1 MTQISAH
8 RRLFAEKMPRM
19 KKYSAAT
26 LFLLT
31 VIFGTLSGISF
42 PSPIFILYS
51 AYAASLF
58 AAILFMRRTK
68 YVYLSPI
75 LTFIVT
81 AAVSG
86 HLPTA
91 LLATMYTPI
100 AVAIAVTFYEK
111 SSKAASV
118 MASSVAL
125 TASLALIALFTFIV
139 NKDVFPSV
147 KSVTDSIVESLRSA
161 TVNTPDGRVPL
172 FTEQAASGLA
182 EYIVLSLPAVFI
194 IVINSVSYLA
204 ASLFA
209 LQCRLFYFADRI
221 PGGKWVYSPE
231 VIPAVIFILSY
242 FVSALLVPFA
252 SADVLGYAAE
262 NVLIALTPAMMIAG
276 ERCSYAVCQKHDKK
290 VSLVVISLILLL
302 ISPSLYLMIISF
314 WGALHVIIKS
324 VRPKL
329 RKLFRT
335 DDDDEPR
342 F

>member
-1 MTQISAH
+1 MTPITSH
-8 RRLFAEKMPRM
+8 RRLLAEKMPRM
-19 KKYSAAT
+19 KKYSAVT
-26 LFLLT
+26 LLLLT
-31 VIFGTLSGISF
+31 VVFGTLSATSF
-42 PSPIFILYS
+42 PNPVFIFYS

-75 LTFIVT
+75 LTFAVT
-81 AAVSG
+81 VAISG

-91 LLATMYTPI
+91 LLATVYTPI

-118 MASSVAL
+118 TASSVAL
-125 TASLALIALFTFIV
+125 GISLAVVALVTYIV
-139 NKDVFPSV
+139 DKDAFPAIG
-147 KSVTDSIVESLRSA
+147 SVTESIAESLRSA
-161 TVNTPDGRVPL
+161 TVNTPDGKVPL
-172 FTEQAASGLA
+172 LTEQAASGLA
-182 EYIVLSLPAVFI
+182 EYIVLSLPAAFI
-194 IVINSVSYLA
+194 IVVNTVSYLA

-242 FVSALLVPFA
+242 FTSAVLVPYS
-252 SADVLGYAAE
+252 SADVVGYAAE
-262 NVLIALTPAMMIAG
+262 NVLISLTPAMMIAG
-276 ERCSYAVCQKHDKK
+276 ERCSYAVCQKHGKK

-314 WGALHVIIKS
+314 WGALHVIFKS

-329 RKLFRT
+329 SGLFRA
-335 DDDDEPR
+335 DDDDEV
-342 F
+342 